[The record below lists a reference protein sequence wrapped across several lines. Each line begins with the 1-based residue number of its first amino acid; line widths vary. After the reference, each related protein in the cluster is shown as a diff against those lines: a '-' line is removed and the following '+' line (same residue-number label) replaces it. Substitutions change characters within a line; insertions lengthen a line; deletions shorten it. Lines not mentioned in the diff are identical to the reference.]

1 MAVRKINGATTNEI
15 MNLFIKDVFRLIIFA
30 VIIGDIGAWLAAN
43 GWLRQFAEK
52 IELTLWYFLAAD
64 IIVMALIIGAV
75 IMNSLR
81 ISRSN
86 PVESLKNE

>member
-1 MAVRKINGATTNEI
+1 MILIAV
-15 MNLFIKDVFRLIIFA
+15 V
-30 VIIGDIGAWLAAN
+30 IGDIGAWLAAE

-52 IELTLWYFLAAD
+52 ITLTPWYFLATD

-75 IMNSLR
+75 ILNCLR

>member
-1 MAVRKINGATTNEI
+1 MADQRTIVFEKDIEKEKSRQRVVRVTAQVFLY
-15 MNLFIKDVFRLIIFA
+15 LFL
-30 VIIGDIGAWLAAN
+30 
-43 GWLRQFAEK
+43 
-52 IELTLWYFLAAD
+52 
-64 IIVMALIIGAV
+64 IVMALIIGAV